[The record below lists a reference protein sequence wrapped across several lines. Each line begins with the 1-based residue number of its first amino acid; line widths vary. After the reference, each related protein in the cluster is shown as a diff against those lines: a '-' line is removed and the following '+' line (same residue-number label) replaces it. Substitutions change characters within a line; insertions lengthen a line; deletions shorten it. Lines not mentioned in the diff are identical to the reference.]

1 MPLPKVDFWNF
12 VYYRG
17 QVFEVRQTLVFRDW
31 FEGLHD
37 LRAQAQVV
45 RRIERA
51 QAGNLGDTA
60 AVGEGVREMRIHY
73 GPGYR
78 LYFVQRGQEIIF
90 LLTGGDKSSQPR
102 DIKAAIRISK
112 EL

>member
-1 MPLPKVDFWNF
+1 M
-12 VYYRG
+12 
-17 QVFEVRQTLVFRDW
+17 
-31 FEGLHD
+31 
-37 LRAQAQVV
+37 RAQAQIV

-78 LYFVQRGQEIIF
+78 LYFIQRGQELIF
-90 LLTGGDKSSQPR
+90 LLMGGDKSSQTR
-102 DIKAAIRISK
+102 DIKGAIQMSR

>member
-1 MPLPKVDFWNF
+1 MVDSALRIH
-12 VYYRG
+12 YSRH
-17 QVFEVRQTLVFRDW
+17 VFEVRQTVIFRDW
-31 FEGLHD
+31 
-37 LRAQAQVV
+37 LRNLNDVRARAQVV

-51 QAGNLGDTA
+51 QAGNLGDVA
-60 AVGEGVREMRIHY
+60 AVGEGVSEMRIHH

-78 LYFVQRGQEIIF
+78 LYFVQRGREIIL
-90 LLTGGDKSSQPR
+90 LLTGGDKSSQRR